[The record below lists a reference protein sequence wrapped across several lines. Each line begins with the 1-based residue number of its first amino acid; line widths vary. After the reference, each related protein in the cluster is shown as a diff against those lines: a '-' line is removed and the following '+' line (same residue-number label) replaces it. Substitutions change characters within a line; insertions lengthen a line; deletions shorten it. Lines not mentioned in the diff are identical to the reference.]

1 MQIVNLIDKDETP
14 QDSVWYV
21 TLL

>member
-1 MQIVNLIDKDETP
+1 MQIVSLIDKDETP